1 MLFYQNIYNNNNFNC
16 CSGGEFGAM
25 MKVSIE
31 NDGPV
36 TLEIESPQLPPCPKR
51 LAFLY
56 QVFQTLSLLVAI
68 QRKPQP
74 PKTVNQVVKDGK
86 DGKDS

>member
-1 MLFYQNIYNNNNFNC
+1 MFFFLCDLNIGNFLDVISLKPLNNNYFIS

-36 TLEIESPQLPPCPKR
+36 TLEIESPQLPPPKEVS
-51 LAFLY
+51 FF
-56 QVFQTLSLLVAI
+56 VPSVSN
-68 QRKPQP
+68 
-74 PKTVNQVVKDGK
+74 TVIIGYN
-86 DGKDS
+86 SEEASAN

>member
-1 MLFYQNIYNNNNFNC
+1 MFFFLFDLKIGNFLDVISLKPLNNNYFNC

-36 TLEIESPQLPPCPKR
+36 TLEIESPQLPPPKEVS
-51 LAFLY
+51 FS
-56 QVFQTLSLLVAI
+56 VLSVSN
-68 QRKPQP
+68 
-74 PKTVNQVVKDGK
+74 TVIVGCN
-86 DGKDS
+86 SEEASAT